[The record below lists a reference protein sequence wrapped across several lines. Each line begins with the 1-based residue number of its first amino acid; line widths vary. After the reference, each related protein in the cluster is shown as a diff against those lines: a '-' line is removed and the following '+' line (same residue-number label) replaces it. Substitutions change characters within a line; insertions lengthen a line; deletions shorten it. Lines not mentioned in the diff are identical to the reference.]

1 VREKAGATLVL
12 PFGVLLPLLLLARS
26 PAYGVALL
34 GPVATG
40 VYLALRLRA

>member
-1 VREKAGATLVL
+1 MREKAGATLVL

-26 PAYGVALL
+26 PFFAFALL
-34 GPVATG
+34 APVATG